1 MKMYIFILIAVLVCL
16 SSLSTASAD
25 VINPGEKEVKLY
37 YQITNIN
44 NYQDYIFLLHGNPSP
59 SLLLLNSSEFSFYKF
74 STATIYAAPKSDFN
88 ISELNNLNST
98 EQDNFIENNA
108 KLIPSNLTL
117 EGTYGMVNQAST
129 LEKVVVE
136 LEITSLNQSALQITK
151 TRAKYYYLD
160 GSTRTVNF
168 TDQNVTAPP
177 DTSLNAVDILWYFLL
192 PLIAVV
198 ALLLLIMRRRTN

>member
-1 MKMYIFILIAVLVCL
+1 MKMYLLLLIAVLVCI
-16 SSLSTASAD
+16 SSLASASAD

-37 YQITNIN
+37 YKITNIN

-59 SLLLLNSSEFSFYKF
+59 SLILLNSNEFSFYKF
-74 STATIYAAPKSDFN
+74 STSTIYAAPKSEFN

-98 EQDNFIENNA
+98 EQDNFIENNT

-129 LEKVVVE
+129 LDKVVVE
-136 LEITSLNQSALQITK
+136 LEITSLNQTALQIKK
-151 TRAKYYYLD
+151 TQAKYYYLD
-160 GSTRTVNF
+160 GSTKTVIF
-168 TDQNVTAPP
+168 TDQNVTAPS
-177 DTSLNAVDILWYFLL
+177 DTSLNAADLLWYFLL

-198 ALLLLIMRRRTN
+198 AVLLLILRRRTN